1 MEWAKEKDQ
10 KLVIL
15 LVDFEKA
22 YDMVNWTFLQE
33 FMNKLSF
40 LKWMDLVDLF
50 IVQGWWIFYGNKW

>member
-40 LKWMDLVDLF
+40 LK
-50 IVQGWWIFYGNKW
+50 